1 MHLRTTTRGS
11 ILLETLLSIV
21 LFVAAATFTLG
32 ALRNALESTSR
43 SALKAKAADAARSL
57 LSELEAGI
65 VGEADLARERDRH
78 RADGMILAATS
89 ERSSFPDLVFVE
101 IVVREDLREFAGE
114 EGRPLFVLRQLVRLP
129 RSRGSEGDS

>member
-1 MHLRTTTRGS
+1 MHQRTPTRGS

-32 ALRNALESTSR
+32 ALRNALESTAR

-65 VGEADLARERDRH
+65 IGEADLARERDRH
-78 RADGMILAATS
+78 REDGMILEATS

-101 IVVREDLREFAGE
+101 ITVREDVRELAGE
-114 EGRPLFVLRQLVRLP
+114 AGPRLFVLRQLVRLP
-129 RSRGSEGDS
+129 RSRGSGDDP